1 MCTCYFKLIPFFF
14 SVYHTVIYMLLIEQ
28 NTVVSV
34 RYVLLSRQNHDV
46 DVY

>member
-1 MCTCYFKLIPFFF
+1 
-14 SVYHTVIYMLLIEQ
+14 MLLIEQ

-46 DVY
+46 DVYWEK